1 MSPQRY
7 REKSD
12 ALRAEYYRRI
22 EQWRESVDPSIIH
35 ELNRRRLAKG
45 MTRLRGINRGE
56 GVKRPVTGYHRYVH
70 NYTYLAVTVLSKVL
84 VTMSTYEMSTQGRRK
99 IIKLISALYLSAPQV
114 NGRQ

>member
-12 ALRAEYYRRI
+12 VLRAEYYKRI

-45 MTRLRGINRGE
+45 MTRMRGIGQ
-56 GVKRPVTGYHRYVH
+56 GVKRPMTGYHRYVH
-70 NYTYLAVTVLSKVL
+70 KYTHLMITVLSKVL
-84 VTMSTYEMSTQGRRK
+84 VIMSTYEMSTQGRRK